1 MFDACEGHIWRG
13 KIGGEMS
20 SLVRIEDISSYEG
33 KKVELRGWLA
43 RIRSSGKLHFIQIR
57 DGSGMIQAVVMK
69 DAVDPELFA
78 RLKKLGT
85 ESAIVIRGEVTADER
100 SKIGF
105 EVQTESVDILSE
117 ATDYPITPK
126 EHGTD
131 FLMEHRH
138 LWIRSRRQH
147 AVLRIRATI
156 MKAMVDWLDDH
167 GFLRVDTPILTPAAC
182 EGTTTLFET
191 DYFEEKAYLSQSGQL
206 YNEATAAAF
215 GKVYTFGPTFRAEK
229 SKTRRHLME
238 FWMCE
243 PEMAFCD
250 FQQNMEIQEQ
260 FLSYVVQ
267 TVLEKRAFELDVL
280 ERDVEKLAKVKA
292 PFPRIT
298 YDEAVERL
306 KAKGVE
312 FEDGNDFGGTDE
324 TLLSEDFDCPIF
336 VTHFPTAIKAFYM
349 KPDPNNPERVLG
361 ADVLAPEG
369 YGEIIG
375 GGERISDL
383 ALLEQRIKEHEL
395 PMESYQWYVDLRRY
409 GTVTHSGFGI
419 GLERTVAW
427 ICGLNH
433 VRETVPFPR
442 LLTRMYP

>member
-1 MFDACEGHIWRG
+1 
-13 KIGGEMS
+13 MS
-20 SLVRIEDISSYEG
+20 TWVRVEDIASYEG
-33 KKVELRGWLA
+33 QRVELRGWLA
-43 RIRSSGKLHFIQIR
+43 RIRSSGKLHFLQVR
-57 DGSGMIQAVVMK
+57 DGSGRIQAVVTKATFDEEQFK
-69 DAVDPELFA
+69 D
-78 RLKKLGT
+78 LKRLGT
-85 ESAIVIRGEVTADER
+85 ESAIIVRGQVTRDER
-100 SKIGF
+100 SKIGYEIQVD
-105 EVQTESVDILSE
+105 EVEVVSESE
-117 ATDYPITPK
+117 GYPITPK

-138 LWIRSRRQH
+138 LWIRTPRQH

-156 MKAMVDWLDDH
+156 MKAMQDWLDDH

-191 DYFEEKAYLSQSGQL
+191 DYFEEKAFLSQSGQL

-243 PEMAFCD
+243 PEIAYCD

-267 TVLEKRAFELDVL
+267 TVLEKRALELDVL
-280 ERDVEKLAKVKA
+280 ERDIEKLAKVKA

-298 YDEAVERL
+298 YDEAVARL
-306 KAKGVE
+306 KEKGVE

-324 TLLSEDFDCPIF
+324 TLLSEDYETPIF

-349 KPDPNNPERVLG
+349 KPDPNNPARVLG

-383 ALLEQRIKEHEL
+383 ALLEQRVAEHEL
-395 PMESYQWYVDLRRY
+395 PIESYQWYLDLRRY
-409 GTVTHSGFGI
+409 GSVPHSGFGI
-419 GLERTVAW
+419 GLERTVSW
-427 ICGLNH
+427 ICGLSH
-433 VRETVPFPR
+433 VRETGAFPR
-442 LLTRMYP
+442 MLTRMYP

>member
-1 MFDACEGHIWRG
+1 M
-13 KIGGEMS
+13 MS
-20 SLVRIEDISSYEG
+20 TWVRVENIAAYEG
-33 KKVELRGWLA
+33 QKVELRGWLA
-43 RIRSSGKLHFIQIR
+43 RIRSSGKLHFMQVR
-57 DGSGMIQAVVMK
+57 DGSGIIQAVVVK
-69 DAVDPELFA
+69 AAVDPELFK
-78 RLKKLGT
+78 RLKRLGT
-85 ESAIVIRGEVTADER
+85 ESAIIVRGEVSKDTR
-100 SKIGF
+100 SKLGF
-105 EVQTESVDILSE
+105 EIQTDDVEIVSE
-117 ATDYPITPK
+117 AEGYPITPK

-138 LWIRSRRQH
+138 LWLRSRRQH
-147 AVLRIRATI
+147 AILRIRATI
-156 MKAMVDWLDDH
+156 IKAMQDWLDDN

-250 FQQNMEIQEQ
+250 FEMNMEIQEQ

-280 ERDVEKLAKVKA
+280 ERDIEKLSKVKA

-298 YDEAVERL
+298 YDDAVAKL
-306 KAKGVE
+306 KEKGVD
-312 FEDGNDFGGTDE
+312 FEDGADFGGTDE
-324 TLLSEDFDCPIF
+324 TLLSEDYDCPIF

-349 KPDPNNPERVLG
+349 KPDPNNPDRVLG
-361 ADVLAPEG
+361 SDILAPEG
-369 YGEIIG
+369 YGEIVG

-383 ALLEQRIKEHEL
+383 ELLEKRVAEHDL
-395 PMESYQWYVDLRRY
+395 PVESYQWYLDLRRY
-409 GTVTHSGFGI
+409 GSVEHSGFGI
-419 GLERTVAW
+419 GLERTVSW
-427 ICGLNH
+427 ICGLGH
-433 VRETVPFPR
+433 VRETGAFPR
-442 LLTRMYP
+442 MLTRMYP

>member
-1 MFDACEGHIWRG
+1 MSAWVRVEEIGQFEGQ
-13 KIGGEMS
+13 S
-20 SLVRIEDISSYEG
+20 
-33 KKVELRGWLA
+33 VELRGWLS
-43 RIRSSGKLHFIQIR
+43 RIRSSGKLHFMQIR
-57 DGSGMIQAVVMK
+57 DGSGTIQAVVAK
-69 DAVDPELFA
+69 AAIDPELFKSLK
-78 RLKKLGT
+78 RLGQ
-85 ESAIVIRGEVTADER
+85 ESALIVRGQVTADER

-105 EVQTESVDILSE
+105 ELQVEQVEVVSE
-117 ATDYPITPK
+117 AEGYPITPK

-138 LWIRSRRQH
+138 LWLRSRRQH
-147 AVLRIRATI
+147 AILRIRATI
-156 MKAMVDWLDDH
+156 MKAMCDWLDDN

-191 DYFEEKAYLSQSGQL
+191 EYFEEKAFLTQSGQL

-243 PEMAFCD
+243 PEMAYCD
-250 FQQNMEIQEQ
+250 FSTNMEIQEQ

-267 TVLEKRAFELDVL
+267 TVLEKRALELEII
-280 ERDVEKLAKVKA
+280 ERDPEPLRQVQA

-306 KAKGVE
+306 RAKGVE

-324 TLLSEDFDCPIF
+324 TVLSEDFDRPFF
-336 VTHFPTAIKAFYM
+336 VTHYPTAIKAFYM
-349 KPDPNNPERVLG
+349 QPDPTNPNRVLG
-361 ADVLAPEG
+361 SDLLAPEG

-375 GGERISDL
+375 GGERIWDL
-383 ALLEQRIKEHEL
+383 KLLEERVAEHQL
-395 PMESYQWYVDLRRY
+395 PLESYQWYLDLRRY
-409 GTVTHSGFGI
+409 GSVPHSGFGI
-419 GLERTVAW
+419 GLERTVSW
-427 ICGLNH
+427 ICGLGH

-442 LLTRMYP
+442 MLTRMYP

>member
-1 MFDACEGHIWRG
+1 
-13 KIGGEMS
+13 MS
-20 SLVRIEDISSYEG
+20 SWVRVEDIASHEG
-33 KKVELRGWLA
+33 KTVELRGWVA
-43 RIRSSGKLHFIQIR
+43 RIRSSGKLHFMQVR
-57 DGSGMIQAVVMK
+57 DGSGTIQAVIAK
-69 DAVDPELFA
+69 AAIDPELFS
-78 RLKKLGT
+78 RLKRIGT
-85 ESAIVIRGEVTADER
+85 ESAIIIRGEVTADTR
-100 SKIGF
+100 SKLGF
-105 EVQTESVDILSE
+105 EIQTSEVEIVSESE
-117 ATDYPITPK
+117 GYPITPK

-131 FLMEHRH
+131 FLMDNRH
-138 LWIRSRRQH
+138 LWIRSRKQH
-147 AVLRIRATI
+147 AALRVRATI
-156 MKAMVDWLDDH
+156 MKAMTDWLDDH

-191 DYFEEKAYLSQSGQL
+191 EYFEQKAFLSQSGQL

-243 PEMAFCD
+243 PEMAYCEFE
-250 FQQNMEIQEQ
+250 QNLEVQEQ
-260 FLSYVVQ
+260 FLTYVVQ
-267 TVLEKRAFELDVL
+267 TVIEKRAFELDTL

-292 PFPRIT
+292 PFPRLT

-306 KAKGVE
+306 RAKGVD
-312 FEDGNDFGGTDE
+312 FESGSDFGGTDE

-383 ALLEQRIKEHEL
+383 ALLEQRVAEHNL
-395 PMESYQWYVDLRRY
+395 PVESYQWYLDLRRY
-409 GTVTHSGFGI
+409 GSVPHSGFGI
-419 GLERTVAW
+419 GLERTVSW
-427 ICGLNH
+427 LCGLNH

-442 LLTRMYP
+442 MLTRMYP

>member
-1 MFDACEGHIWRG
+1 
-13 KIGGEMS
+13 MS
-20 SLVRIEDISSYEG
+20 TWVRVDNIAEYEG
-33 KKVELRGWLA
+33 QRVELRGWLA
-43 RIRSSGKLHFIQIR
+43 RIRSSGKLHFMQVR
-57 DGSGMIQAVVMK
+57 DGSGIIQAVVTK
-69 DAVDPELFA
+69 AAIDIELFKQ
-78 RLKKLGT
+78 LKRLGT
-85 ESAIVIRGEVTADER
+85 ESAIIVRGEVTKDER
-100 SKIGF
+100 SKLGY
-105 EVQTESVDILSE
+105 EVQADEVEIVSE
-117 ATDYPITPK
+117 ADGYPITPK

-138 LWIRSRRQH
+138 LWLRSRRQH

-156 MKAMVDWLDDH
+156 MKAMQDWLDDN

-250 FQQNMEIQEQ
+250 FQLNMEIQEQ

-298 YDEAVERL
+298 YDEAVAKL
-306 KAKGVE
+306 KEKGVD

-324 TLLSEDFDCPIF
+324 TLLSEDYDCPIF

-383 ALLEQRIKEHEL
+383 ELLEKRIAEHEL
-395 PMESYQWYVDLRRY
+395 PVESYQWYLDLRRY
-409 GTVTHSGFGI
+409 GTVPHSGFGI
-419 GLERTVAW
+419 GLERTVSW

-442 LLTRMYP
+442 MLTRMYP

>member
-1 MFDACEGHIWRG
+1 
-13 KIGGEMS
+13 MS
-20 SLVRIEDISSYEG
+20 TWVRVEDIASYEG
-33 KKVELRGWLA
+33 QRVELRGWLA
-43 RIRSSGKLHFIQIR
+43 RIRSSGKLHFLQVR
-57 DGSGMIQAVVMK
+57 DGSGRIQAVVTKATFDEERFK
-69 DAVDPELFA
+69 D
-78 RLKKLGT
+78 LKRLGT
-85 ESAIVIRGEVTADER
+85 ESAIIVRGQVTRDER
-100 SKIGF
+100 SKIGY
-105 EVQTESVDILSE
+105 EVQVDEVEVVSESE
-117 ATDYPITPK
+117 GYPITPK

-138 LWIRSRRQH
+138 LWIRTPRQH

-156 MKAMVDWLDDH
+156 MKAMQDWLDDH

-191 DYFEEKAYLSQSGQL
+191 DYFEEKAFLSQSGQL

-243 PEMAFCD
+243 PEIAYCD

-267 TVLEKRAFELDVL
+267 TVLEKRALELDVL
-280 ERDVEKLAKVKA
+280 ERDTEKLAKVKA

-298 YDEAVERL
+298 YDEAVARL
-306 KAKGVE
+306 KEKGVE

-324 TLLSEDFDCPIF
+324 TLLSEDYETPIF

-349 KPDPNNPERVLG
+349 KPDPNNPARVLG

-383 ALLEQRIKEHEL
+383 ALLEQRVAEHEL
-395 PMESYQWYVDLRRY
+395 PIESYQWYLDLRRY
-409 GTVTHSGFGI
+409 GSVPHSGFGI
-419 GLERTVAW
+419 GLERTVSW
-427 ICGLNH
+427 ICGLSH
-433 VRETVPFPR
+433 VRETGAFPR
-442 LLTRMYP
+442 MLTRMYP

>member
-1 MFDACEGHIWRG
+1 
-13 KIGGEMS
+13 MS
-20 SLVRIEDISSYEG
+20 SWVRVENIGAHEG
-33 KKVELRGWLA
+33 EKVELRGWLA
-43 RIRSSGKLHFIQIR
+43 RIRSSGKLHFMQVR
-57 DGSGMIQAVVMK
+57 DGSGIIQAVVTK
-69 DAVDPELFA
+69 QAIDPELFKS
-78 RLKKLGT
+78 LKKLGT
-85 ESAIVIRGEVTADER
+85 ESSLIVRGTVTADDR
-100 SKIGF
+100 SKLGF
-105 EVQTESVDILSE
+105 EIQADEVEIVSE
-117 ATDYPITPK
+117 AEGYPITPK
-126 EHGTD
+126 EHGEG
-131 FLMEHRH
+131 FLMDNRH
-138 LWIRSRRQH
+138 LWIRQRKQH
-147 AVLRIRATI
+147 AALRIRATI
-156 MKAMVDWLDDH
+156 MKAMQDWLDDN

-191 DYFEEKAYLSQSGQL
+191 EYFEEKAYLSQSGQL

-250 FQQNMEIQEQ
+250 FELNMEIQEQ
-260 FLSYVVQ
+260 VLSYVGQ

-280 ERDVEKLAKVKA
+280 ERDTEKLAKVKA
-292 PFPRIT
+292 PFPRLT

-312 FEDGNDFGGTDE
+312 FEDGNDFGATDE

-349 KPDPNNPERVLG
+349 KPDPNNPARVLG

-375 GGERISDL
+375 GGERIADL
-383 ALLEQRIKEHEL
+383 ELLEERVKEHEL
-395 PMESYQWYVDLRRY
+395 PVESYQWYLDLRRY
-409 GTVTHSGFGI
+409 GSVPHSGFGI

-427 ICGLNH
+427 ICGLPH
-433 VRETVPFPR
+433 VRETIPFPR
-442 LLTRMYP
+442 MLTRMYP

>member
-1 MFDACEGHIWRG
+1 
-13 KIGGEMS
+13 MS
-20 SLVRIEDISSYEG
+20 TWVRIEEISSYEG

-43 RIRSSGKLHFIQIR
+43 RIRSSGKLHFMQIR

-69 DAVDPELFA
+69 DAVEADLFS
-78 RLKKLGT
+78 RLKRLGT
-85 ESAIVIRGEVTADER
+85 ESALVVRGLVTADER
-100 SKIGF
+100 SKIGY
-105 EVQTESVDILSE
+105 EIQTESVEILSE
-117 ATDYPITPK
+117 AADYPITPK

-147 AVLRIRATI
+147 AALRIRATI
-156 MKAMVDWLDDH
+156 MKAMIDWLDDH

-250 FQQNMEIQEQ
+250 FQQNLEIQEQ

-280 ERDVEKLAKVKA
+280 ERDIGKLANVKA

-324 TLLSEDFDCPIF
+324 TLLSEDFDRPIF

-383 ALLEQRIKEHEL
+383 ALLEQRIAEHGL
-395 PMESYQWYVDLRRY
+395 PAESYQWYVDLRRY
-409 GTVTHSGFGI
+409 GSVPHSGFGI

-427 ICGLNH
+427 ICGLSH

>member
-1 MFDACEGHIWRG
+1 
-13 KIGGEMS
+13 MS
-20 SLVRIEDISSYEG
+20 TWVRVDNIAAYEG
-33 KKVELRGWLA
+33 QRVELRGWLA
-43 RIRSSGKLHFIQIR
+43 RIRSSGKLHFMQVR
-57 DGSGMIQAVVMK
+57 DGSGIIQAVVTK
-69 DAVDPELFA
+69 AAIDAELFKQ
-78 RLKKLGT
+78 LKRLGT
-85 ESAIVIRGEVTADER
+85 ESALIVRGEVTKDER
-100 SKIGF
+100 SKLGYEIQAD
-105 EVQTESVDILSE
+105 EVEIVSE
-117 ATDYPITPK
+117 ADGYPITPK

-138 LWIRSRRQH
+138 LWLRSRRQH

-156 MKAMVDWLDDH
+156 MKAMQDWLDDN

-250 FQQNMEIQEQ
+250 FQLNMEIQEQ

-298 YDEAVERL
+298 YDEAVAKL
-306 KAKGVE
+306 KEKGVE

-324 TLLSEDFDCPIF
+324 TLLSEDYDCPIF

-383 ALLEQRIKEHEL
+383 ELLEKRIAEHEL
-395 PMESYQWYVDLRRY
+395 PIESYQWYLDIRRY
-409 GTVTHSGFGI
+409 GTVPHSGFGI
-419 GLERTVAW
+419 GLERTVSW

-442 LLTRMYP
+442 MLTRMYP

>member
-1 MFDACEGHIWRG
+1 
-13 KIGGEMS
+13 MS
-20 SLVRIEDISSYEG
+20 SWVRVENIAGYEG
-33 KKVELRGWLA
+33 QKVELRGWLA
-43 RIRSSGKLHFIQIR
+43 RIRSSGKLHFMQVR
-57 DGSGMIQAVVMK
+57 DGSGTIQAVVAK
-69 DAVDPELFA
+69 AGIDPELFKE
-78 RLKKLGT
+78 LKRLGT
-85 ESAIVIRGEVTADER
+85 ESAIIVRGEVSKDNR
-100 SKIGF
+100 SKLGF
-105 EVQTESVDILSE
+105 EIQTDEVEIVSVADG
-117 ATDYPITPK
+117 YPITPK

-138 LWIRSRRQH
+138 LWLRSSRQH

-156 MKAMVDWLDDH
+156 IKAMQDWLDDN

-250 FQQNMEIQEQ
+250 FEMNMEIQEQ

-280 ERDVEKLAKVKA
+280 ERDTEKLSKVKA

-298 YDEAVERL
+298 YDQAVAKL
-306 KAKGVE
+306 KEKGVD
-312 FEDGNDFGGTDE
+312 FEDGADFGGTDE
-324 TLLSEDFDCPIF
+324 TLLSEDYDCPIF

-349 KPDPNNPERVLG
+349 KPDPGNPDRVLG
-361 ADVLAPEG
+361 SDVLAPEG

-375 GGERISDL
+375 GGERIADL
-383 ALLEQRIKEHEL
+383 ELLEKRLAEHDL
-395 PMESYQWYVDLRRY
+395 PLESYQWYLDLRRY
-409 GTVTHSGFGI
+409 GTVPHSGFGI
-419 GLERTVAW
+419 GLERTVSW
-427 ICGLNH
+427 ICGLGH
-433 VRETVPFPR
+433 VRETGAFPR
-442 LLTRMYP
+442 MLTRMYP

>member
-1 MFDACEGHIWRG
+1 
-13 KIGGEMS
+13 MS
-20 SLVRIEDISSYEG
+20 SWVRIEDIAKHEG
-33 KKVELRGWLA
+33 QKVELRGWLA
-43 RIRSSGKLHFIQIR
+43 RIRSSGKLHFMQIR
-57 DGSGMIQAVVMK
+57 DGSGRIQGVVAK
-69 DAVDPELFA
+69 AGIDEELFK

-85 ESAIVIRGEVTADER
+85 ESSIIVRGTVSADTR

-105 EVQTESVDILSE
+105 EIQVDEVDIVSE
-117 ATDYPITPK
+117 SDGYPITPK

-131 FLMEHRH
+131 FLMDNRH
-138 LWIRSRRQH
+138 LWIRTPRQH

-156 MKAMVDWLDDH
+156 MKAMQDWLDDH

-191 DYFEEKAYLSQSGQL
+191 DYFEEKAFLSQSGQL

-243 PEMAFCD
+243 PEMAYCD
-250 FQQNMEIQEQ
+250 FEMNMEIQEQ

-267 TVLEKRAFELDVL
+267 TVLEKRAFELETL

-292 PFPRIT
+292 PFPRLT
-298 YDEAVERL
+298 YDEAVAKL
-306 KAKGVE
+306 KAKGVD
-312 FEDGNDFGGTDE
+312 FEDGSDFGGTDE
-324 TLLSEDFDCPIF
+324 TLLSEDYDCPIF

-383 ALLEQRIKEHEL
+383 ELLEKRVAEHEL
-395 PMESYQWYVDLRRY
+395 PVESYQWYLDLRRY
-409 GTVTHSGFGI
+409 GSVPHSGFGI
-419 GLERTVAW
+419 GLERTVSW

-433 VRETVPFPR
+433 VRETGAFPR
-442 LLTRMYP
+442 MLTRMYP

>member
-1 MFDACEGHIWRG
+1 
-13 KIGGEMS
+13 MS
-20 SLVRIEDISSYEG
+20 TWVRIEEISSYEG
-33 KKVELRGWLA
+33 KSVELRGWLA
-43 RIRSSGKLHFIQIR
+43 RIRSSGKLHFMQIR
-57 DGSGMIQAVVMK
+57 DGSGMIQAVVTK
-69 DAVDPELFA
+69 DSVDPDLFS
-78 RLKKLGT
+78 RLKRLGT
-85 ESAIVIRGEVTADER
+85 ESALVVRGLVTADQR
-100 SKIGF
+100 SKLGF
-105 EVQTESVDILSE
+105 EIQTESVEILSE
-117 ATDYPITPK
+117 AVDYPITPK

-147 AVLRIRATI
+147 AALRIRATI
-156 MKAMVDWLDDH
+156 MKAMIDWLDDH

-250 FQQNMEIQEQ
+250 FRQNMEIQEQ

-280 ERDVEKLAKVKA
+280 ERDVSKLANVKA

-383 ALLEQRIKEHEL
+383 ALLEQRIAEHEL
-395 PMESYQWYVDLRRY
+395 PAESYQWYIDLRRY
-409 GTVTHSGFGI
+409 GTVPHSGFGI

-427 ICGLNH
+427 ICGLSH

>member
-1 MFDACEGHIWRG
+1 
-13 KIGGEMS
+13 MS
-20 SLVRIEDISSYEG
+20 SWVRVEDIAAHLGE
-33 KKVELRGWLA
+33 KVELRGWLA
-43 RIRSSGKLHFIQIR
+43 RIRSSGKLHFMQVR
-57 DGSGMIQAVVMK
+57 DGSGVIQAVVAK
-69 DAVDPELFA
+69 AGVDLELFQQ
-78 RLKKLGT
+78 LKRLGT
-85 ESAIVIRGEVTADER
+85 ESAIIVRGEVTKDER
-100 SKIGF
+100 SKLGF
-105 EVQTESVDILSE
+105 EIQVDEVEIVSESE
-117 ATDYPITPK
+117 GYPITPK

-138 LWIRSRRQH
+138 LWLRSRRQH
-147 AVLRIRATI
+147 AILRIRATI
-156 MKAMVDWLDDH
+156 MRAMTDWLDDN

-191 DYFEEKAYLSQSGQL
+191 DYFEEKAFLSQSGQL

-243 PEMAFCD
+243 PEMAYCD
-250 FQQNMEIQEQ
+250 FQHNMEIQEQ

-267 TVLEKRAFELDVL
+267 TVVEKRAFELDVL
-280 ERDVEKLAKVKA
+280 ERDLEKLAKVKA

-298 YDEAVERL
+298 YDEAVQKL
-306 KAKGVE
+306 KDKGVE
-312 FEDGNDFGGTDE
+312 FEDGSDFGGTDE
-324 TLLSEDFDCPIF
+324 TLLSEDYDCPLF

-383 ALLEQRIKEHEL
+383 ALLEQRVADHDL
-395 PMESYQWYVDLRRY
+395 PVESYQWYLDLRRY
-409 GTVTHSGFGI
+409 GSVPHSGFGI
-419 GLERTVAW
+419 GLERTVSW

-442 LLTRMYP
+442 MLTRMYP

>member
-1 MFDACEGHIWRG
+1 MTPWVRVENIASHEG
-13 KIGGEMS
+13 KI
-20 SLVRIEDISSYEG
+20 
-33 KKVELRGWLA
+33 VELRGWLA
-43 RIRSSGKLHFIQIR
+43 RIRSSGKLHFMQVR
-57 DGSGMIQAVVMK
+57 DGSGMIQAVVAK
-69 DAVDPELFA
+69 AGIDEELFK

-85 ESAIVIRGEVTADER
+85 ESAIIVRGEVTADTR

-105 EVQTESVDILSE
+105 EIQTQEVEVVSESE
-117 ATDYPITPK
+117 GYPITPK

-131 FLMEHRH
+131 FLMDNRH

-156 MKAMVDWLDDH
+156 IKAMQDWLDDH

-191 DYFEEKAYLSQSGQL
+191 DYFDDKAFLSQSGQL

-243 PEMAFCD
+243 PEMAFVELEE
-250 FQQNMEIQEQ
+250 NLEVQEQ

-280 ERDVEKLAKVKA
+280 ERDTEKLAKVKA

-298 YDEAVERL
+298 YDEAVAKL
-306 KAKGVE
+306 KEKGVD

-324 TLLSEDFDCPIF
+324 TILSEDYDCPIF

-349 KPDPNNPERVLG
+349 KPDPNNPDRVLG

-383 ALLEQRIKEHEL
+383 ELLEQRVKEHDL
-395 PMESYQWYVDLRRY
+395 PVESYQWYLDLRRY
-409 GTVTHSGFGI
+409 GSVPHSGFGI
-419 GLERTVAW
+419 GLERTVSW
-427 ICGLNH
+427 ICGLGH
-433 VRETVPFPR
+433 VRETGAFPR
-442 LLTRMYP
+442 MLTRMYP

>member
-1 MFDACEGHIWRG
+1 MQ
-13 KIGGEMS
+13 
-20 SLVRIEDISSYEG
+20 V
-33 KKVELRGWLA
+33 
-43 RIRSSGKLHFIQIR
+43 R
-57 DGSGMIQAVVMK
+57 DGSGIIQAVVTK
-69 DAVDPELFA
+69 AAIDEELFKQ
-78 RLKKLGT
+78 LKRLGT
-85 ESAIVIRGEVTADER
+85 ESALIVRGEVTKDER
-100 SKIGF
+100 SKLGYEIQAD
-105 EVQTESVDILSE
+105 EVEIVSE
-117 ATDYPITPK
+117 ADGYPITPK

-138 LWIRSRRQH
+138 LWLRSRRQH

-156 MKAMVDWLDDH
+156 MKAMQDWLDDN

-182 EGTTTLFET
+182 EGPTTLFET

-250 FQQNMEIQEQ
+250 FQLNMEIQEQ

-280 ERDVEKLAKVKA
+280 ERDVDKLAKVKA

-298 YDEAVERL
+298 YDEAVAKL
-306 KAKGVE
+306 KEKGVD

-324 TLLSEDFDCPIF
+324 TLLSEDYDCPIF

-383 ALLEQRIKEHEL
+383 ELLEKRIAEHEL
-395 PMESYQWYVDLRRY
+395 PIESYQWYLDIRRY
-409 GTVTHSGFGI
+409 GTVPHSGFGI
-419 GLERTVAW
+419 GLERTVSW

-442 LLTRMYP
+442 MLTRMYP

>member
-1 MFDACEGHIWRG
+1 
-13 KIGGEMS
+13 MS
-20 SLVRIEDISSYEG
+20 TWVRVDNIAAYEG
-33 KKVELRGWLA
+33 QKVELRGWLA
-43 RIRSSGKLHFIQIR
+43 RIRSSGKLHFMQVR
-57 DGSGMIQAVVMK
+57 DGSGIIQAVVTK
-69 DAVDPELFA
+69 AAIDEELFKQ
-78 RLKKLGT
+78 LKRLGT
-85 ESAIVIRGEVTADER
+85 ESALIVRGEVTKDER
-100 SKIGF
+100 SKLGYEIQAD
-105 EVQTESVDILSE
+105 EVEIVSE
-117 ATDYPITPK
+117 ADGYPITPK

-138 LWIRSRRQH
+138 LWLRSRRQH

-156 MKAMVDWLDDH
+156 MKAMQDWLDDN

-250 FQQNMEIQEQ
+250 FQLNMEIQEQ

-280 ERDVEKLAKVKA
+280 ERDVDKLAKVKA

-298 YDEAVERL
+298 YDEAVAKL
-306 KAKGVE
+306 KEKGVD

-324 TLLSEDFDCPIF
+324 TLLSEDYDCPIF

-383 ALLEQRIKEHEL
+383 ELLEKRIAEHEL
-395 PMESYQWYVDLRRY
+395 PIESYQWYLYIRRY
-409 GTVTHSGFGI
+409 GTVPHSGFGI
-419 GLERTVAW
+419 GLERTVSW

-442 LLTRMYP
+442 MLTRMYP

>member
-1 MFDACEGHIWRG
+1 
-13 KIGGEMS
+13 MS
-20 SLVRIEDISSYEG
+20 SWVRVENIGAHEG
-33 KKVELRGWLA
+33 EKVELRGWLA
-43 RIRSSGKLHFIQIR
+43 RIRSSGKLHFMQVR
-57 DGSGMIQAVVMK
+57 DGSGIIQAVVTK
-69 DAVDPELFA
+69 QAIDPELFKS
-78 RLKKLGT
+78 LKKLGT
-85 ESAIVIRGEVTADER
+85 ESSLIVRGTVTADDR
-100 SKIGF
+100 SKLGF
-105 EVQTESVDILSE
+105 EIQAEEVEIVSE
-117 ATDYPITPK
+117 AEGYPITPK
-126 EHGTD
+126 EHGEG
-131 FLMEHRH
+131 FLMDNRH
-138 LWIRSRRQH
+138 LWIRQRKQH
-147 AVLRIRATI
+147 AALRIRATI
-156 MKAMVDWLDDH
+156 MKAMQDWLDDN

-191 DYFEEKAYLSQSGQL
+191 EYFEEKAYLSQSGQL

-250 FQQNMEIQEQ
+250 FELNMEIQEQ

-280 ERDVEKLAKVKA
+280 ERDTEKLAKVKA
-292 PFPRIT
+292 PFPRLT

-312 FEDGNDFGGTDE
+312 FEDGNDFGATDE

-349 KPDPNNPERVLG
+349 KPDPNNPARVLG

-375 GGERISDL
+375 GGERIADL
-383 ALLEQRIKEHEL
+383 ELLEERVKEHEL
-395 PMESYQWYVDLRRY
+395 PVESYQWYLDLRRY
-409 GTVTHSGFGI
+409 GSVPHSGFGI

-427 ICGLNH
+427 ICGLPH
-433 VRETVPFPR
+433 VRETIPFPR
-442 LLTRMYP
+442 MLTRMYP

>member
-1 MFDACEGHIWRG
+1 MVSWIRVESIAKFVDQR
-13 KIGGEMS
+13 
-20 SLVRIEDISSYEG
+20 
-33 KKVELRGWLA
+33 VELRGWLA
-43 RIRSSGKLHFIQIR
+43 RIRSSGKLHFLQVR
-57 DGSGMIQAVVMK
+57 DGSGTVQAVVTKAAIDEEMFK
-69 DAVDPELFA
+69 H
-78 RLKKLGT
+78 LKKLGT
-85 ESAIVIRGEVTADER
+85 ESALIVRGTVTRDER

-105 EVQTESVDILSE
+105 EIQADEIEIVSESDG
-117 ATDYPITPK
+117 YPITPK

-138 LWIRSRRQH
+138 LWIRSSRQH
-147 AVLRIRATI
+147 AALRIRATI
-156 MKAMVDWLDDH
+156 MKAMCDWLDDH
-167 GFLRVDTPILTPAAC
+167 DFLRVDTPILTPAAC

-191 DYFEEKAYLSQSGQL
+191 DYFEDKAYLSQSGQL
-206 YNEATAAAF
+206 YSEATAAAF

-250 FQQNMEIQEQ
+250 FETNMEIQEQ

-267 TVLEKRAFELDVL
+267 TVLEKRALELDIL
-280 ERDVEKLAKVKA
+280 ERDISKLECIKA

-306 KAKGVE
+306 KAKGVD
-312 FEDGNDFGGTDE
+312 FEDGGDFGGTDE
-324 TLLSEDFDCPIF
+324 TLLSEDFDKPLF

-349 KPDPNNPERVLG
+349 QPDPANPARVLG
-361 ADVLAPEG
+361 ADLLAPEG

-375 GGERISDL
+375 GGERIYDYE
-383 ALLEQRIKEHEL
+383 LLEQRLKEHDL
-395 PMESYQWYVDLRRY
+395 PVEVYQWYLDLRRY
-409 GTVTHSGFGI
+409 GSVPHSGFGI
-419 GLERTVAW
+419 GLERTVSW
-427 ICGLNH
+427 ICGLGH